1 MKTSMSR
8 LAIQQTMK
16 LKFNSQ
22 MVKNQ
27 RFQMRRLLRLQVI
40 AVTAAHLM
48 MKPSKL
54 RAATAALPMMR
65 MLKLKAVIA
74 AAALM
79 TRMLSS
85 TSQKNMARS
94 VLTWMHLK
102 LTVDT
107 QDQSQK
113 DSQRKKTTD

>member
-27 RFQMRRLLRLQVI
+27 RFQMRRLLRLLVI

-48 MKPSKL
+48 MRPSKL
-54 RAATAALPMMR
+54 KAATAALPMMR
-65 MLKLKAVIA
+65 MLKLKAAIA

-79 TRMLSS
+79 TKTFNS
-85 TSQKNMARS
+85 TSQRNMAKS
-94 VLTWMHLK
+94 ALTWMPLK
-102 LTVDT
+102 LTVDI